1 MTWSMVTLCCAVL
14 AVWLWLPPPDRVR
27 RRLEPPA
34 HGLPWSAQS
43 WLRRSLLVA
52 ASLAAVAA
60 LGVLVGPA
68 AACVGL
74 AVTIAAGA
82 ALRMVRLAVR
92 TRAEHATR
100 VEVANACSV
109 IANQVRVGRIP
120 AEALAIA
127 AEDAQVLAV
136 SSRVQHNGGDVVAA
150 LLDESGRPGCRG
162 LRDLARAW
170 QVGTTTGAPM
180 ADLLD
185 QVAMALRSDQAV
197 ERTVAA
203 ELAGPRAT
211 GRVMA
216 MLPVC
221 GIGLGYLLG
230 GDPIGFLVGGPVG
243 WGCLVGGASLAAGG
257 VLWIEWLARQV
268 GRPV

>member
-1 MTWSMVTLCCAVL
+1 VLTLACAGL
-14 AVWLWLPPPDRVR
+14 AVWLWLPAPDRVR

-34 HGLPWSAQS
+34 AEVPWSARP
-43 WLRRSLLVA
+43 WVHRTALVVG
-52 ASLAAVAA
+52 SLAVVTA
-60 LGVLVGPA
+60 LGLLVGPA
-68 AACVGL
+68 AAVVGSAVLIGVGAATRLAGL
-74 AVTIAAGA
+74 AA
-82 ALRMVRLAVR
+82 R

-100 VEVANACSV
+100 AEVANACSV

-120 AEALAIA
+120 AEALALA
-127 AEDAQVLAV
+127 AEDAPVLAV
-136 SSRVQHNGGDVVAA
+136 SSRVQRGGGDVVAA
-150 LLDESGRPGCRG
+150 LLNQADTPGCQG

-185 QVAMALRSDQAV
+185 QVAKALRADQSV

-211 GRVMA
+211 GQVMA
-216 MLPVC
+216 VLPLC

-230 GDPIGFLVGGPVG
+230 GDPLRFLIGGPLG
-243 WGCLVGGASLAAGG
+243 WACLVGGAGLAACG

-268 GRPV
+268 GRPA

>member
-1 MTWSMVTLCCAVL
+1 MTVLALACAVL
-14 AVWLWLPPPDRVR
+14 AVWLWLPPPDRLR
-27 RRLEPPA
+27 RRLEPRTGRVSSP
-34 HGLPWSAQS
+34 SRS
-43 WLRRSLLVA
+43 RLRLL
-52 ASLAAVAA
+52 LAMTTALVVVTT

-74 AVTIAAGA
+74 TVLIACGA
-82 ALRMVRLAVR
+82 AVRMIRLAAR

-100 VEVANACSV
+100 VEVANACAV

-120 AEALAIA
+120 AEALALA
-127 AEDAQVLAV
+127 AEDAPVLAV
-136 SSRVQHNGGDVVAA
+136 SSRIQRSGGDVVAA
-150 LLDESGRPGCRG
+150 LLDQAHRPGCRG

-185 QVAMALRSDQAV
+185 QVASALRADQSV

-211 GRVMA
+211 GQVMA

-230 GDPIGFLVGGPVG
+230 GDPIGFLIGGPVG

>member
-1 MTWSMVTLCCAVL
+1 MTAL
-14 AVWLWLPPPDRVR
+14 AVVCAGLAGWLWVPPPQRVR
-27 RRLEPPA
+27 QRLSPA
-34 HGLPWSAQS
+34 AESVPWSARRG
-43 WLRRSLLVA
+43 LR
-52 ASLAAVAA
+52 LALSIV
-60 LGVLVGPA
+60 GSVLVVAMVGFVAGPA
-68 AACVGL
+68 AA
-74 AVTIAAGA
+74 AVSFATLIGVAAAGRLV
-82 ALRMVRLAVR
+82 ALGRR

-100 VEVANACSV
+100 EEVANACSV

-120 AEALAIA
+120 AEALVVA
-127 AEDAQVLAV
+127 AEDAPVLAV
-136 SSRVQHNGGDVVAA
+136 PSRVQRTGGDVVDA
-150 LLDESGRPGCRG
+150 LLEEAEQPGCRG
-162 LRDLARAW
+162 LADLAHAW
-170 QVGTTTGAPM
+170 QVGTRTGAPM

-185 QVAMALRSDQAV
+185 QVAKALRADQSI

-216 MLPVC
+216 VLPLC

-230 GDPIGFLVGGPVG
+230 GDPLGFLVGGPVG
-243 WGCLVGGASLAAGG
+243 WGCLIGGALLAACG